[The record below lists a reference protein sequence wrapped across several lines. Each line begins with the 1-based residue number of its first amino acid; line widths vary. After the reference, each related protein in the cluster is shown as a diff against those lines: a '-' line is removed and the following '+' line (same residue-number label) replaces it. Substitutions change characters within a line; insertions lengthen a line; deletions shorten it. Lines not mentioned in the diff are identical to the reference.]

1 MRGLG
6 GVWFL
11 DRLRADASGGDGAV
25 RVDLSVSCSP
35 VLCCCPLLPAA
46 AHWLFRLLGFLF
58 ACRFRFDPFEILEVS
73 ESATPADIK
82 RAYRKLSLIYHPD
95 KNPDPEANAYF
106 TEKVAKAYKAL
117 TDDTARENFKKFG
130 HPDGRQAMEIS
141 VALPDWLF
149 SKEKEA
155 APAILLTLLLGGIVL
170 PLGSAAWW
178 LRKSRT
184 KVDINDIAPET
195 QQLYMFGPFQIK
207 ANSGVVKMMETMVCC
222 GDFLKLELPKEQ
234 GEAMMNVLRPSVYP
248 YQQEVGDVQ
257 KSAFYQN
264 RPTGAV
270 KAQMLLYG
278 HLCRQKIPDILM
290 PDFFYVMKKTPRL
303 IQELYGLSSSLP
315 RIKGYGWAQP
325 SISAVE
331 LMQCMVRAVP
341 IEAKRHF
348 PSPMRSRTGPATLV
362 QLPHLTHK
370 MVLEELVKK
379 KKIESLMD
387 LLKVKDE
394 TIMAEMQAVG
404 LDRAQ
409 ALDVLKVIYK
419 FPALSMAA
427 RTYLDEGTEK
437 PNKECKYQAH
447 HDLVT
452 VSVSAFL
459 NRRVH
464 NNPAFKEN
472 QLPDEDAESVPALAP
487 NYPFP
492 KDEFWVFMV
501 CNPKDGSLLC
511 HKRVCMAK
519 AENRG
524 FKCRA
529 KLAELGNAKPEELV
543 QLVTQQG
550 QEITMQFVA
559 PEVGEHQL
567 TLVAMCDS
575 WVGADYGLGM
585 KIECIEP
592 IEEKKPSKKK
602 KKSAKGEKNG
612 TENGGLDRSEESEL
626 QLEGGD
632 DEDSDEEIE
641 PASEEED
648 NEDDED
654 GEDGEDDEDD
664 EDDEGLWDEDE
675 YGTEESEGEDDE
687 PKKTK

>member
-1 MRGLG
+1 METRGGMGLLRP
-6 GVWFL
+6 L
-11 DRLRADASGGDGAV
+11 DRLCAHASGGHGAV
-25 RVDLSVSCSP
+25 RVDLSASPSP
-35 VLCCCPLLPAA
+35 VCCSLVLTGFHFLSTLL
-46 AHWLFRLLGFLF
+46 FS
-58 ACRFRFDPFEILEVS
+58 FDPFEILQVS
-73 ESATPADIK
+73 ESATAADIK

-170 PLGSAAWW
+170 PLGWAAWW
-178 LRKSRT
+178 LKRSRT
-184 KVDINDIAPET
+184 RVDMNDIAPET
-195 QQLYMFGPFQIK
+195 QQLYMFGPYQIK
-207 ANSGVVKMMETMVCC
+207 ANNGVVKMMETMVCC

-234 GEAMMNVLRPSVYP
+234 GEAMMNVLRPAVYP

-270 KAQMLLYG
+270 KAHMMLHG
-278 HLCRQKIPDILM
+278 HLCRQPIPDILK
-290 PDFFYVMKKTPRL
+290 PDFSYVMQKTPRL
-303 IQELYGLSSSLP
+303 IQELFMLSASVP
-315 RIKGYGWAQP
+315 RIKPGYGWAQP

-341 IEAKRHF
+341 VEAKRHF
-348 PSPMRSRTGPATLV
+348 PSPMKSRTGPATLV

-370 MVLEELVKK
+370 MVLEDLLKK

-387 LLKVKDE
+387 LLKIKDE
-394 TIMAEMQAVG
+394 DIMKELQAVG
-404 LDRAQ
+404 LERAQ

-427 RTYLDEGTEK
+427 KTYLDDGEANPSTD
-437 PNKECKYQAH
+437 CKYQAH
-447 HDLVT
+447 QDLVT

-464 NNPAFKEN
+464 NNPAFKED
-472 QLPDEDAESVPALAP
+472 QLPAEDAESVPALAP

-519 AENRG
+519 AESRG
-524 FKCRA
+524 FKSRA
-529 KLAELGNAKPEELV
+529 KLAEIGNGKPEELV
-543 QLVTQQG
+543 KLVTEQG
-550 QEITMQFVA
+550 QEIKMQFVA
-559 PEVGEHQL
+559 PDVGEHQL
-567 TLVAMCDS
+567 TLIVMCDS
-575 WVGADYGLGM
+575 WVGADYGLGL

-592 IEEKKPSKKK
+592 VQEKKSKKK
-602 KKSAKGEKNG
+602 KSSENLEKTG

-626 QLEGGD
+626 QLEGVD
-632 DEDSDEEIE
+632 DDSDEEIE
-641 PASEEED
+641 PDSDEENEED
-648 NEDDED
+648 E
-654 GEDGEDDEDD
+654 